1 MLVASLN
8 PLATSAAR
16 NDFVIDV
23 GPVPVSTAV
32 VGVGAAVVELE
43 EDFAGALQAMREPLR
58 AKARMPARARN
69 TKAVDRWL
77 SWWWAMA
84 DRGYRPD
91 SAYGCQPHFGA
102 TFSAEGG

>member
-1 MLVASLN
+1 MLVASSN

-91 SAYGCQPHFGA
+91 SAHGCQPDIGA

>member
-16 NDFVIDV
+16 IDFVIDV
-23 GPVPVSTAV
+23 GPVPVSIAV
-32 VGVGAAVVELE
+32 VGVDATEVGLE
-43 EDFAGALQAMREPLR
+43 EDFAGALQATRVPLR

-84 DRGYRPD
+84 LRGYRPD
-91 SAYGCQPHFGA
+91 SAHGCQPYIRS
-102 TFSAEGG
+102 TFNAEGG

>member
-1 MLVASLN
+1 
-8 PLATSAAR
+8 
-16 NDFVIDV
+16 
-23 GPVPVSTAV
+23 
-32 VGVGAAVVELE
+32 
-43 EDFAGALQAMREPLR
+43 
-58 AKARMPARARN
+58 MPARARN

-91 SAYGCQPHFGA
+91 SAHGCQPDIGA